1 MAGLIVGVVALP
13 LAIAFAIASG
23 VKPEQGLYT
32 AVVAGFI
39 ISFLGGS
46 RTQIGGPTGAFI
58 VIVYSIVSQHGYDGL
73 ALATLM
79 AGFLMII
86 MGLSGLGSV
95 IKFVPYPMVIGFTSG
110 IALIIASSQIR
121 DFAGL
126 QMDGVPADFID
137 KWIAY
142 GHHLSSFNSQALIV
156 AAVSVAI
163 IVLWPRITRR
173 LPGSLV
179 AILATTALVQVL
191 GFDVETIG
199 SRFGSVPTSLPS
211 PQFPDISWQRLRD
224 LSSPALAIALLAS
237 IESLLSAVVADG
249 MTGRRHRSDMEL
261 VAQGLA
267 NIASPIF
274 GGIPATGA
282 IARTAT
288 NIRNGGRTP
297 IAGIVHALTL
307 LFIMLFFGHWAT
319 LIPMSTLAAVLLVV
333 SYNMGEWHLFYKM
346 LRGPHSDV
354 LVMTV
359 TFLLTVFIDLVIAI
373 EVGFVLASLL
383 FMHRMAQVTQVKQ
396 LTHLDDSD
404 SEDEEL
410 AQLAERVPP
419 GVEIFEVYGP
429 FFFGAANSFRD
440 TLRDIE
446 KKPRVLILRLRH
458 VFTIDATAMQALEE
472 VIERTRGDHTTL
484 ILSGIHAQPL
494 TALNK
499 AGVLELLG
507 QDNVCA
513 DINMALERA
522 QQLLAQH
529 PEQV

>member
-39 ISFLGGS
+39 ISAFGGS

-58 VIVYSIVSQHGYDGL
+58 VIVYGIVQQHGYDGL

-79 AGFLMII
+79 AGFLMVI

-121 DFAGL
+121 DLGGL
-126 QMDGVPADFID
+126 QMDSVPADFID
-137 KWIAY
+137 KWIDY
-142 GHHLSSFNSQALIV
+142 GHHLSTFNPRALLV
-156 AAVSVAI
+156 AAVAIAI
-163 IVLWPRITRR
+163 ILLWPHVTRR

-179 AILATTALVQVL
+179 AIIATTALVHL
-191 GFDVETIG
+191 LNFDVETIG
-199 SRFGSVPTSLPS
+199 SRFGSVPTGLPS
-211 PQFPDISWQRLRD
+211 PQFPEISWQRLRD
-224 LSSPALAIALLAS
+224 LSSPALAIALLGS

-261 VAQGLA
+261 VAQGFA

-297 IAGIVHALTL
+297 VAGIVHTLTL

-319 LIPMSTLAAVLLVV
+319 LIPMSTLAAVLVIV

-346 LRGPHSDV
+346 LRGPRSDV

-373 EVGFVLASLL
+373 EVGFVLAALL
-383 FMHRMAQVTQVKQ
+383 FMRRMAQITQVKQ
-396 LTHLDDSD
+396 LTHLTDSD
-404 SEDEEL
+404 PEDEEL
-410 AQLAERVPP
+410 ALLVDRVPQ

-429 FFFGAANSFRD
+429 FFFGAANTFRD
-440 TLRDIE
+440 TLRGIE

-472 VIERTRGDHTTL
+472 VIERTRHDGTDL
-484 ILSGIHAQPL
+484 IFSGIHAQPL
-494 TALNK
+494 MALNK

-507 QDNVCA
+507 EDNVCV
-513 DINMALERA
+513 DIDTALERA
-522 QQLLAQH
+522 RLLLALH
-529 PEQV
+529 PEKV

>member
-1 MAGLIVGVVALP
+1 MAGLTVGVVALP

-39 ISFLGGS
+39 ISAFGGS

-58 VIVYSIVSQHGYDGL
+58 VIVYGIVQVHGYDGL
-73 ALATLM
+73 VLATLM
-79 AGFLMII
+79 AGVLMVV

-95 IKFVPYPMVIGFTSG
+95 IKFVPYPMVVGFTSG
-110 IALIIASSQIR
+110 IALIIASSQMR
-121 DFAGL
+121 DLGGL
-126 QMDGVPADFID
+126 QMDAVPAEFID
-137 KWIAY
+137 KWIDY
-142 GHHLSSFNSQALIV
+142 GQHLSTFNPQALLV
-156 AAVSVAI
+156 AALAVAI
-163 IVLWPRITRR
+163 IVLWPRITHR
-173 LPGSLV
+173 LPGSLI
-179 AILATTALVQVL
+179 AIIATTALVHL
-191 GFDVETIG
+191 LNFDVETIG
-199 SRFGSVPTSLPS
+199 SRFGSVPTGLPS
-211 PQFPDISWQRLRD
+211 PQFPDISWQRLRE

-267 NIASPIF
+267 NIASPIL

-297 IAGIVHALTL
+297 VAGIVHALTL
-307 LFIMLFFGHWAT
+307 LLIMLFFGHWAT
-319 LIPMSTLAAVLLVV
+319 LIPMATLAAVLLVV

-354 LVMTV
+354 LVMGV

-373 EVGFVLASLL
+373 EVGFILAALL
-383 FMHRMAQVTQVKQ
+383 FMRRMAQVTQVNQ
-396 LTHLDDSD
+396 LTHVTGAAP
-404 SEDEEL
+404 EDEEL
-410 AQLAERVPP
+410 IQLADRVPK

-446 KKPRVLILRLRH
+446 KKRSYSFCTCVMFSPSTPPRCR
-458 VFTIDATAMQALEE
+458 
-472 VIERTRGDHTTL
+472 
-484 ILSGIHAQPL
+484 P
-494 TALNK
+494 
-499 AGVLELLG
+499 
-507 QDNVCA
+507 
-513 DINMALERA
+513 
-522 QQLLAQH
+522 
-529 PEQV
+529 